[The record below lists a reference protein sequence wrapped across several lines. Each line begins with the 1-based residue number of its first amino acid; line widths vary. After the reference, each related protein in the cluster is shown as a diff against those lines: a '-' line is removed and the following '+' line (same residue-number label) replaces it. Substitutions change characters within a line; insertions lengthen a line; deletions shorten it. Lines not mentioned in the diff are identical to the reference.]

1 MERVTITIP
10 PPLLEKIDQERERLD
25 LKRSAFI
32 VRTLEECFR
41 EIDVRE
47 KTKEELLEALKT
59 GEGKAL
65 LREVVQEVRGGPGR
79 PPGSGTGQRKAPERG
94 RPRGDKI
101 TITED
106 MKELMQ
112 RFRNNPDRPT
122 RREVKDTWGV
132 DISDIRRWVSGEK
145 QNMTLQTWE
154 RLEPIL
160 LQFAGEK

>member
-10 PPLLEKIDQERERLD
+10 PPLLEKIDQERERVD

-32 VRTLEECFR
+32 VNTLEEFFR
-41 EIDVRE
+41 ERDERE
-47 KTKEELLEALKT
+47 RAKVDLLEALRT

-65 LREVVQEVRGGPGR
+65 LKEVVQEVRVGPGR
-79 PPGSGTGQRKAPERG
+79 PPGSGTGQRKVPERG

-101 TITED
+101 PITED
-106 MKELMQ
+106 MKELME

-145 QNMTLQTWE
+145 QNMTVQTWE
-154 RLEPIL
+154 RLKPIL
-160 LQFAGEK
+160 MQFAGEK